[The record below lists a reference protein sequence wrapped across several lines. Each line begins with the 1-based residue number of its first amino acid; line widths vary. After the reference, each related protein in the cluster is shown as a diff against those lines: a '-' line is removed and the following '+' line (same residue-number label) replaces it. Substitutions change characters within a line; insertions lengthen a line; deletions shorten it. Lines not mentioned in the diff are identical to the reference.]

1 MSKMGTDSN
10 SGHLLQA
17 KRFELL
23 FRVTP
28 LALCVAAIAIM
39 VKNKQS
45 NEYGALHY
53 SDIGGFKY
61 LVYANGICAVYSI
74 LSLLG
79 SVFSAEI
86 DYSWTRAWI
95 MFILDQAL
103 TYIILTAGVSGIELV
118 DLAYRGNEQVS
129 WSRVCVSYGEFCNSA
144 RASVLITMAVLV
156 CFMVLSLLSAHKL
169 FSKYEAPI
177 VNNGHHTAFSH
188 T

>member
-1 MSKMGTDSN
+1 MGTDSN
-10 SGHLLQA
+10 SGQA

-28 LALCVAAIAIM
+28 LALCIAAMAIM
-39 VKNKQS
+39 LKNKQS
-45 NEYGALHY
+45 NQYGALHY
-53 SDIGGFKY
+53 SDIGGLKY

-79 SVFSAEI
+79 FVFSTGV
-86 DYSWTRAWI
+86 DYSRTRAWI

-103 TYIILTAGVSGIELV
+103 TYVILTAGVCGIEIM
-118 DLAYRGNEQVS
+118 DLAYQGNEQVS
-129 WSRVCVSYGEFCNSA
+129 WSRVCVSYGEFCNNA

-156 CFMVLSLLSAHKL
+156 CFMVLSLLSAHRL
-169 FSKYEAPI
+169 FIKYEAPR

-188 T
+188 S

>member
-1 MSKMGTDSN
+1 MGTDSN
-10 SGHLLQA
+10 SGNLLQA

-28 LALCVAAIAIM
+28 LALCIAAMAIM
-39 VKNKQS
+39 LKNKQS
-45 NEYGALHY
+45 NQYGALHY
-53 SDIGGFKY
+53 SDVGGFKY
-61 LVYANGICAVYSI
+61 LVYANGICAIYSI

-79 SVFSAEI
+79 SVLSTGI

-103 TYIILTAGVSGIELV
+103 TYLILTAGVCGVEIM
-118 DLAYRGNEQVS
+118 DLAYQGNEQVS
-129 WSRVCVSYGEFCNSA
+129 WSRVCVSYGKFCNDA

-156 CFMVLSLLSAHKL
+156 CFMVLSLLSAHRL

-177 VNNGHHTAFSH
+177 VNNGHHTDFSQN
-188 T
+188 